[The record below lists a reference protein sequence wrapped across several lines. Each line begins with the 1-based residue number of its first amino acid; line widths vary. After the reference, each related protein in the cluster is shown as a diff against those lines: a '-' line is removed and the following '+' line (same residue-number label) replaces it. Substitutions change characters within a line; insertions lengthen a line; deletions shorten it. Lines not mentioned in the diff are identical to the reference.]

1 MLEQHS
7 QQDPSARTK
16 PRRFPPSPSCS
27 PDQELGLDTLRG
39 KLRGCS
45 GQTTAHP
52 FRSSSPPSRSSPAL
66 CSPLPAPE
74 PSPRLTRQ
82 GESTKR
88 TARLHLLKEASGII
102 PRHICPAQDGDAWWG
117 LLLTSQ
123 PSKPLP
129 LQRQTSGLQQLQP
142 TPTTT
147 IAHRGLTNTR
157 HSLNRLIALRR
168 SKTQSIR
175 HQRRHGTHSPARG
188 EHRGS
193 RSKAQHTD
201 FRAPKPPHT
210 AEAQPQPCFLR
221 AYSHHTTGTNQLVNH
236 QLRDPNQ
243 HPLIT
248 LMKRACSLPAH

>member
-1 MLEQHS
+1 MG
-7 QQDPSARTK
+7 T
-16 PRRFPPSPSCS
+16 
-27 PDQELGLDTLRG
+27 RG
-39 KLRGCS
+39 G
-45 GQTTAHP
+45 G
-52 FRSSSPPSRSSPAL
+52 SSSPPSPASLCPSRDGPQGCSSF
-66 CSPLPAPE
+66 SLPP
-74 PSPRLTRQ
+74 PNP
-82 GESTKR
+82 
-88 TARLHLLKEASGII
+88 
-102 PRHICPAQDGDAWWG
+102 D
-117 LLLTSQ
+117 
-123 PSKPLP
+123 
-129 LQRQTSGLQQLQP
+129 
-142 TPTTT
+142 
-147 IAHRGLTNTR
+147 RGLTSTR

-193 RSKAQHTD
+193 RSEAQHTD